1 MKDLKVNPDS
11 RLTCKLKRYE
21 TKEFHFRQMSRV
33 KRDQPLIFAEFDW
46 EKDRI
51 YPRLKHD
58 WLCVVH
64 YKVCFIYENKCWLRR
79 EFFF

>member
-21 TKEFHFRQMSRV
+21 RKDFHFRQMSRV

-46 EKDRI
+46 E
-51 YPRLKHD
+51 
-58 WLCVVH
+58 
-64 YKVCFIYENKCWLRR
+64 
-79 EFFF
+79 